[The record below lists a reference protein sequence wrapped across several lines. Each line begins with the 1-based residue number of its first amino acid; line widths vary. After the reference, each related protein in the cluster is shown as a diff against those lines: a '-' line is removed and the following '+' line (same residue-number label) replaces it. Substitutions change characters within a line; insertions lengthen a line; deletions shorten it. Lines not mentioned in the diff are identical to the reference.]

1 MRWLPN
7 LPPLLSSLPQV
18 LISLSV
24 DQSLYDMGYLV
35 CHHWSSRYS
44 FTFYWPIS
52 VWDGYQI
59 CHHWSSLPQALI
71 SLSVDQSLYDMGYL
85 ACHHLKAQAILSL
98 SIDQSVYE
106 MGYPICLSSNISRTI
121 WPKMMK
127 LCMRTLHLIWKIST
141 EKIREIDETFWRFFF
156 RNLKKSF
163 CYMILSGS
171 H

>member
-1 MRWLPN
+1 MVFISSGTDEVRAKREPSLCNESVKRQYWSNLAKNCMRLGLPNLPPLKLKPFFHFLLTNQCMRWLPN

-71 SLSVDQSLYDMGYL
+71 SLSVNQSLYDMGYQGYL
-85 ACHHLKAQAILSL
+85 VCHH
-98 SIDQSVYE
+98 
-106 MGYPICLSSNISRTI
+106 
-121 WPKMMK
+121 
-127 LCMRTLHLIWKIST
+127 
-141 EKIREIDETFWRFFF
+141 F
-156 RNLKKSF
+156 
-163 CYMILSGS
+163 
-171 H
+171 